1 MSHRLEQLTSAIER
15 GVREVFARGFSDPRI
30 SGLITVTT
38 VRVLPD
44 LSQAIINVSVL
55 PADKGELTLH
65 GLSSAA
71 KHIRHEVGEIV
82 NTRTLPHFSFR
93 LDTSLKKEAALLKEL
108 DRVREDLATRPPP
121 PEPGL
126 DADGAVDD
134 ANNPGDEATDGPDD
148 DNRPGKPGTDE
159 GNAA

>member
-30 SGLITVTT
+30 GGLITVTS

-44 LSQAIINVSVL
+44 LSQAVINVSVL
-55 PADKGELTLH
+55 PQEKAELTLH

-82 NTRTLPHFSFR
+82 NTRTLPHFAFR
-93 LDTSLKKEAALLKEL
+93 LDSTLKKEAAILKEL
-108 DRVREDLATRPPP
+108 DKVRQDLATRPPP
-121 PEPGL
+121 PPEPEG
-126 DADGAVDD
+126 
-134 ANNPGDEATDGPDD
+134 NNAESPPGT
-148 DNRPGKPGTDE
+148 PGTDE
-159 GNAA
+159 GNP